1 MHQKNNSQSIP
12 LMYKQRFYLLFLLFF
27 ITGTSMFAQDQIMGK
42 IIDNNG
48 MPLLGATVV
57 EKGTSNGTQSDMD
70 GNFTLQITNPQ
81 NAILVIS
88 YVGFSTQ
95 EVPINGKKTIEIT
108 LEEDSEALSEVVVT
122 ALGIKS
128 EKRALGYATAE
139 VDGGNLSSVKATNNF
154 VNALSGKVAGVQIS
168 SASSQP
174 GSGAR
179 IVIRGGSS
187 ITGNNQPLL
196 VVNGV
201 PFDAANGSSSS
212 GLADIDPN
220 SIESLSVLKGAAASA
235 LYGSEA
241 ANGVI
246 LVTTK
251 SGTFNMKPVI
261 SLSSSISF
269 DDIYE
274 IPLQD
279 KWSQGYW
286 QNDDW
291 VYVDGN
297 SSFTS
302 TSFGPRISDVPGA
315 QLYDRWDIFE
325 TGITNE
331 NSLSIT
337 GGGEKASYYIS
348 YSNLNNNGILSPL
361 EFRRNAINANT
372 SFKFTPKLTVSSN
385 ILYTTQKNER
395 LFEDSSNSSFMNTL
409 MATPNT
415 WNPYPIY
422 DEDGSLRS
430 YRGGSRDPYTWVLD
444 NVGATNERD
453 RFAGTFI
460 IEYEIL
466 DHLKFRSVTG
476 ISTTSAY
483 SNSFYNLG
491 GYASVQGSYSSSE
504 RFSRDIEST
513 ETITYD
519 NDFGD
524 FEVNVM
530 LGHNIQENKW
540 RGNYFN
546 GNGLILPGIY
556 NSTNVSG
563 YSAYDDRGMFRSYS
577 FFGQAMLGYK
587 KMLYYTVT
595 GRNDW
600 ASSLADSF
608 FYPSHSLGLV
618 FTELLPKNDILN
630 FGKFRASYAK
640 VGSPA
645 NAYARNNPLVSA
657 GGDGVMWPFNGQR
670 SYLSSSRI
678 PNNNLTNEFKSEVEL
693 GLELRLLKSR
703 LNFDISYYHNW
714 SENQI
719 LSEQFLAS
727 TGYTYGTVNIGG
739 ITHKGLEVGI
749 NAVPIQTEFFNWD
762 LSLNWSKDNSN
773 VDRLGSN
780 NEPIGV
786 GSYGYAIVDQ
796 PYPVIYGLGFLRD
809 DEGRLVL
816 DDTPGLSYGRPLAD
830 NSGNQILGQ
839 TAPEWIGSLRNTLS
853 YKNLSL
859 MFQFDVSKGGNLYSL
874 NDHYLTYYGMAAHQN
889 NRPDD
894 NMTTFDG
901 VMGHYDSATG
911 EVVVTSETP
920 QPTRYDLYYQTV
932 AQSVLEDNIM
942 PKDYIKLREVQLA
955 YNLPNKLIASAGLQD
970 VQIAFSGRN
979 LWRSFHDDFEGPDP
993 EINTDGITNGNGYL
1007 SYSLPTTKTYSL
1019 TLTAKF

>member
-1 MHQKNNSQSIP
+1 MLQETNSHPLP
-12 LMYKQRFYLLFLLFF
+12 LMFKQKIHILFLMLF
-27 ITGTSMFAQDQIMGK
+27 ISGANLFAQNQITGK

-48 MPLLGATVV
+48 MPLLGATVAV
-57 EKGTSNGTQSDMD
+57 RGTNNGTQSDMD
-70 GNFTLQITNPQ
+70 GNFTLQVANPQ
-81 NAILVIS
+81 DAILVIS
-88 YVGFSTQ
+88 YVGFSTK
-95 EVPINGKKTIEIT
+95 EVPINGKNSIEIT

-139 VDGGNLSSVKATNNF
+139 VDGDNLSNVKATNNF

-168 SASSQP
+168 SSSSQP

-261 SLSSSISF
+261 TLSSSVSF

-279 KWSQGYW
+279 QWSQGYW
-286 QNDDW
+286 ENDDW
-291 VYVDGN
+291 VYIDGN

-302 TSFGPRISDVPGA
+302 TSFGPRISEVPGA
-315 QLYDRWDIFE
+315 ELYDRWDIFE

-337 GGGEKASYYIS
+337 GGGDKASYYVS
-348 YSNLNNNGILSPL
+348 YSNLINNGILSPL
-361 EFRRNAINANT
+361 EFRRNSINANT

-409 MATPNT
+409 MSTPNT

-422 DEDGSLRS
+422 AEDGSLRS

-444 NVGATNERD
+444 NVGANNERD

-460 IEYEIL
+460 IEYEVL
-466 DHLKFRSVTG
+466 DNLKFRSVTG
-476 ISTTSAY
+476 ISTTSAH
-483 SNSFYNLG
+483 SDSFYNLG

-524 FEVNVM
+524 FEVNAM
-530 LGHNIQENKW
+530 IGHNIQENKW

-546 GNGLILPGIY
+546 GNGLILPNIY
-556 NSTNVSG
+556 NSANVSG

-577 FFGQAMLGYK
+577 FFGQAMIGYK

-618 FTELLPKNDILN
+618 FTELFPKNDILN
-630 FGKFRASYAK
+630 FGKLRASYAK

-645 NAYARNNPLVSA
+645 GAYARNNPLVSA
-657 GGDGVMWPFNGQR
+657 GGDGVMWPFNGQQ
-670 SYLSSSRI
+670 SYLSSARI
-678 PNNNLTNEFKSEVEL
+678 PNPNLTNEFKSEVEL
-693 GLELRLLKSR
+693 GLELRTLKSR
-703 LNFDISYYHNW
+703 LNFDIAYYHNW

-727 TGYTYGTVNIGG
+727 TGYTYGSVNIGG
-739 ITHKGLEVGI
+739 ITHKGVEVGI
-749 NAVPIQTEFFNWD
+749 NATPIQSEFFNWD

-773 VDRLGSN
+773 VDRLGTN
-780 NEPIGV
+780 NEPISV

-796 PYPVIYGLGFLRD
+796 PYPVIFGLGFLRD
-809 DEGRLVL
+809 DQGRLVL

-830 NSGNQILGQ
+830 NRGNQILGQ
-839 TAPEWIGSLRNTLS
+839 TAPEWISSLRNTFN

-859 MFQFDVSKGGNLYSL
+859 MFQFDMSRGGNLYSL
-874 NDHYLTYYGMAAHQN
+874 NDHYLTYYGMAEHQN
-889 NRPDD
+889 DRPDN

-920 QPTRYDLYYQTV
+920 EPTRYDLYYQTV

-955 YNLPNKLIASAGLQD
+955 YNLPNKIVASAGLQD

-1007 SYSLPTTKTYSL
+1007 SYSLPTTKTYSI